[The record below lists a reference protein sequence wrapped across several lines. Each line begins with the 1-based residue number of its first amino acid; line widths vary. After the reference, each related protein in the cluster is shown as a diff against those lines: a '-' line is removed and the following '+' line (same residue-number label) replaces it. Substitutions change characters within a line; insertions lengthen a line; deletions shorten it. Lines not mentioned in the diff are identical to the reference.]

1 MTIANLPGMGTSD
14 AGIIMSQRP
23 ERVSTGKKTR
33 QDRIQHASDQH
44 RALLYGAMLGA
55 VGDAI
60 GKEELEMHFTH
71 MPARYWARV
80 DKETLRGH
88 LEIIHAFLRS
98 LRESDGDA
106 TRPVV
111 RWRHSPDRGV
121 TVVEVFTW
129 DRLGLLAKVAG
140 AFAAVGLNIVRA
152 DIFTRADNVVLDIF
166 EVCNGDEGHVRDESR
181 LEKMVRLLEMALKPP
196 TSDAAPV
203 ELFTFVPPVGSGRP
217 ASTAPPLV
225 TFDPTGTDA
234 HTVLVVETR
243 DEIGLLYR
251 ILSALAAEDV
261 NCAHAIITTEVG
273 RVGDVFFLTDTEGHK
288 ITDILRLEQIRQRV
302 LESIS

>member
-14 AGIIMSQRP
+14 TSIVMNQRSERASAEKKMRQ
-23 ERVSTGKKTR
+23 ERVL
-33 QDRIQHASDQH
+33 QASEQR

-55 VGDAI
+55 VGDTI
-60 GKEELEMHFTH
+60 GMEELQMHFTH

-80 DKETLRGH
+80 DKEALHGH
-88 LEIIHAFLRS
+88 LEMIHAFLKR
-98 LRESDGDA
+98 LRESDADA

-121 TVVEVFTW
+121 TAVEICTW

-166 EVCNGDEGHVRDESR
+166 EVCDGDEGHVRDEAR
-181 LEKMVRLLEMALKPP
+181 LKKMVRLLEMALKPLA
-196 TSDAAPV
+196 SDMAPV
-203 ELFTFVPPVGSGRP
+203 EPFTFVPSLGSKQP
-217 ASTAPPLV
+217 APTTPPLV
-225 TFDPTGTDA
+225 TFDPTRTDA
-234 HTVLVVETR
+234 HTVLVVETQ

-251 ILSALAAEDV
+251 ILSALAAADV
-261 NCAHAIITTEVG
+261 NCAHAIITTEAG
-273 RVGDVFFLTDTEGHK
+273 RVGDVFFLTDSQGRK
-288 ITDILRLEQIRQRV
+288 ITDTLRLEQIRQRV

>member
-1 MTIANLPGMGTSD
+1 MTIANLPGMETSD
-14 AGIIMSQRP
+14 VGVIMSQP
-23 ERVSTGKKTR
+23 SERTNAEKKTR
-33 QDRIQHASDQH
+33 QDRVQHASNQH
-44 RALLYGAMLGA
+44 RALLYGTMLGA
-55 VGDAI
+55 VGDMI
-60 GKEELEMHFTH
+60 GKEELAVHFTH
-71 MPARYWARV
+71 MPTRYWARV
-80 DKETLRGH
+80 DKETLHGH
-88 LEIIHAFLRS
+88 LEIIHAFLDS
-98 LRESDGDA
+98 LRESDVDG

-121 TVVEVFTW
+121 TAVEVCTW

-166 EVCNGDEGHVRDESR
+166 EVCNGDEGCVRDESR

-196 TSDAAPV
+196 ASDAAPV
-203 ELFTFVPPVGSGRP
+203 ELFTFVPPVGSRRR
-217 ASTAPPLV
+217 TLTTPPLV
-225 TFDPTGTDA
+225 TFDPTRTDA
-234 HTVLVVETR
+234 HTVLVVETQ

-261 NCAHAIITTEVG
+261 NCAHAIITTEAG
-273 RVGDVFFLTDTEGHK
+273 RVGDVFFLTDTEGRK
-288 ITDILRLEQIRQRV
+288 ITDTLRLEQIRQRV